1 MPEQETTRSDLP
13 AIRAVIDVIIK
24 AIRNNDV
31 DLFLAHCAPEIVV
44 FDLVPPLEQRGLEA
58 VRAGWILSMGSFEG
72 AIDYEVD
79 RLDVQLSGDVA
90 FSRSLAQFGGTTKE
104 GKRVESRVRS
114 TLGFRKVNG
123 HWKIVHEHLSVPF
136 DAVGQGMFQLES

>member
-31 DLFLAHCAPEIVV
+31 DLFLAHCAPEVVV

-58 VRAGWILSMGSFEG
+58 VRAAWILSMGSFEG
-72 AIDYEVD
+72 PIDYEID
-79 RLDVQLSGDVA
+79 RLDVQVSGDVA
-90 FSRSLAQFGGTTKE
+90 FSRCLAQFVAMTKE
-104 GKRVESRVRS
+104 GRRVASHVRS
-114 TLGFRKVNG
+114 TLGFRKVSG

-136 DAVGQGMFQLES
+136 DAQGQGLFQLES